1 METRLEPRWNISF
14 VYIHYF
20 LLLCLVVRKVFIK
33 PTYYMTC
40 FCDHIIYIKKNKNNT
55 DGMTKLTLLTIE
67 TSLQQQ
73 WDTKITS
80 GMLMLG
86 REAALFSCY
95 RKHKCVLM
103 GHQVIPG
110 MKI

>member
-1 METRLEPRWNISF
+1 
-14 VYIHYF
+14 
-20 LLLCLVVRKVFIK
+20 
-33 PTYYMTC
+33 
-40 FCDHIIYIKKNKNNT
+40 
-55 DGMTKLTLLTIE
+55 MTKLTLLTIE